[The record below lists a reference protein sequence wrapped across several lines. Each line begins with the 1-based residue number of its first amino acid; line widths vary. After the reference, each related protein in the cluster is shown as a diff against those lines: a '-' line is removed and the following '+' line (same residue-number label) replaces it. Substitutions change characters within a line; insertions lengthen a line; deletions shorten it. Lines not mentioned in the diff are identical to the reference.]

1 MPFYITHI
9 LIFRSFSKAIRSNY
23 PKVIYNTP
31 KNIKIN
37 YKVVVGHEDKS
48 KELYILGKATL
59 PRIKRLLKEFY
70 QNIITVEV

>member
-1 MPFYITHI
+1 MRTRRLIAFFNIKKIKICHFYITHI
-9 LIFRSFSKAIRSNY
+9 LILRSFSKTIRSNY

-48 KELYILGKATL
+48 KELYILGKT
-59 PRIKRLLKEFY
+59 
-70 QNIITVEV
+70 